1 VHSPPDPIRSPRAE
15 VPPRYWQARRAS
27 SRSAPIVDA
36 STSELFGFA
45 NAILDAVCATTA
57 VRRSPCTCLRGETPT
72 ACRVIERAI
81 RHRMQDQQASPSP
94 VRSETL
100 PGRLPTPAGALHR
113 QRRRLGREPL
123 ENVLKYRLA
132 HLRCVGE
139 QLSQLL
145 DLHLGGQVLFG
156 AARCMLFGCQVCSP
170 PFFDSCTVHVRG
182 LGVTVAPVTTLVRPL
197 ILNGSCCRVL
207 TSWRSLRARLH
218 RHARQAHPVQPVA
231 RRRPH
236 RPRNRWHRMRPA
248 RPNRR
253 PWQLLWRLA
262 AQPFSR
268 SLP

>member
-1 VHSPPDPIRSPRAE
+1 MAE
-15 VPPRYWQARRAS
+15 VTHGQDIGRLAGQALGSARQSSMRPPSDSPALQMQYWT
-27 SRSAPIVDA
+27 P
-36 STSELFGFA
+36 F
-45 NAILDAVCATTA
+45 CATTA
-57 VRRSPCTCLRGETPT
+57 VWRSPCTCLRGETPA
-72 ACRVIERAI
+72 ACRVTERPI

-100 PGRLPTPAGALHR
+100 PSRLPTPAGALHR
-113 QRRRLGREPL
+113 PRRRFGREPL
-123 ENVLKYRLA
+123 ENVFECRLA

-156 AARCMLFGCQVCSP
+156 AVRRLLFGCQVCSP
-170 PFFDSCTVHVRG
+170 PFFRLVHSSRSRFG
-182 LGVTVAPVTTLVRPL
+182 RHRSPVTTLVRPRV
-197 ILNGSCCRVL
+197 LNGSCCRVL

-218 RHARQAHPVQPVA
+218 RHARPAHPVQPVA
-231 RRRPH
+231 RRRPR

-253 PWQLLWRLA
+253 PWPLLWRLA

>member
-1 VHSPPDPIRSPRAE
+1 MSGLTVATTPSRAGRCRYPRPE
-15 VPPRYWQARRAS
+15 ARGLLHAS
-27 SRSAPIVDA
+27 RTTRSAPRWGLA
-36 STSELFGFA
+36 SG
-45 NAILDAVCATTA
+45 
-57 VRRSPCTCLRGETPT
+57 RRSNCSERHSVARGNTYSVSRNR
-72 ACRVIERAI
+72 ACDSS
-81 RHRMQDQQASPSP
+81 RMQDQQASPSP

-100 PGRLPTPAGALHR
+100 PGRFPTPAGALHR

-123 ENVLKYRLA
+123 ENVLEYRLA

-170 PFFDSCTVHVRG
+170 PFFRLVHSSRSRFGRHRRASDDSGPPR
-182 LGVTVAPVTTLVRPL
+182 

-218 RHARQAHPVQPVA
+218 RHARPAHPVQPVA
-231 RRRPH
+231 RRRPR

-253 PWQLLWRLA
+253 PWPLLWRLA